1 MPELGSVD
9 AFELYNFIVL
19 LYTRIKNYKKGVMN
33 LLHKISFSVLAMS
46 MISISVVSTAKAE
59 MYQEQSQSAS
69 QKSSFSYS
77 CDGSNCGGSAE
88 MKTSSKVEQS
98 QSQGTASFSNRGR
111 MRSNNWDNDRGWKR
125 NNYRDTS
132 GEVTLDWDHRGGT
145 CYVRY
150 TGAGSKG
157 YNYNTST
164 SCDNGSIT
172 IGGLQTG
179 KNYRFQVKKDDGG
192 WSQPMTAKA
201 I

>member
-1 MPELGSVD
+1 MV
-9 AFELYNFIVL
+9 
-19 LYTRIKNYKKGVMN
+19 
-33 LLHKISFSVLAMS
+33 
-46 MISISVVSTAKAE
+46 MISAVAAGTAQAE

-69 QKSSFSYS
+69 QNSSFSYS
-77 CDGSNCGGSAE
+77 CNGSNCGGSGE
-88 MKTSSKVEQS
+88 MKTSSKIEQS

-111 MRSNNWDNDRGWKR
+111 MGSNNWNNNRGWKH
-125 NNYRDTS
+125 NNNRDTS

-145 CYVRY
+145 CYIRY
-150 TGAGSKG
+150 TEVGAKG

-172 IGGLQTG
+172 VGGLQTG
-179 KNYRFQVKKDDGG
+179 MRYRFQVKKDDGG